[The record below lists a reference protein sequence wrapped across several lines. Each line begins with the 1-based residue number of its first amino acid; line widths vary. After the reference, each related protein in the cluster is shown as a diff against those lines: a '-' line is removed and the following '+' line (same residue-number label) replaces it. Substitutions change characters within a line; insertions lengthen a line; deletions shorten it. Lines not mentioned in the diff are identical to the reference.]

1 MKMQS
6 NNFNLFQTKLFSV
19 PTVSKFPSTRYQGSK
34 SKYVDWI
41 WNCIKELEFKT
52 VLDAF
57 GGTSVV
63 SYKMKKKGKC
73 VTYNDILLFNH
84 IIGKALIENDS
95 EKITDVDLSF
105 ILSKHDNIDY
115 PNFIEN
121 TFQDVYF
128 TDDENKW
135 LDIIITNIRLIP
147 NEYKKAIAFF
157 ALFQSCIIKR
167 PYNLFHRKNLY
178 IRFQEVKRS
187 FGNKIT
193 WDTPFEVH
201 FKKFIDEANN
211 AVFSNGNHNVSI
223 NKNISS
229 VKNNFDLVYIDS
241 PYISENGVG
250 LDYLDFYHFL
260 EGIMNYDNWNQMID
274 YKSKHKRLKTAE
286 SYWNKKDKIELAFEE
301 LIKQFKDS
309 ILVISYRSDGIPSI
323 NKLENILVSHG
334 KKVTIYESN
343 EMKYVLSKKKSAEIL
358 IVAE

>member
-1 MKMQS
+1 ML
-6 NNFNLFQTKLFSV
+6 NNTLNILQTKLFIV
-19 PTVSKFPSTRYQGSK
+19 PTVSKFPTTRYQGSK
-34 SKYVDWI
+34 LKYVDWI
-41 WNCIKELEFKT
+41 WNCIKDLEFHS

-63 SYKMKKKGKC
+63 AYKMKKNNKS

-95 EKITDVDLSF
+95 EKIDSKDLDF
-105 ILSKHDNIDY
+105 ILTKQKNIDY
-115 PNFIEN
+115 PNFIAT
-121 TFQDVYF
+121 TFNDVYY
-128 TDDENKW
+128 TDEENKW
-135 LDIIITNIRLIP
+135 LDMVVTNIRLIP

-187 FGNKIT
+187 FGNKVT
-193 WDTPFEVH
+193 WDTPFETH
-201 FKKFIDEANN
+201 FKNFIQEAND
-211 AVFSNGNHNVSI
+211 AVFSNCQENISI
-223 NKNISS
+223 NKDILSI
-229 VKNNFDLVYIDS
+229 KNNFDLVYIDS

-260 EGIMNYDNWNQMID
+260 EGIMNYDDWAEMID
-274 YKSKHKRLKTAE
+274 PKSKHKRLILKK
-286 SYWNKKDKIELAFEE
+286 SDWSKKDKIEFAFES
-301 LIKQFKDS
+301 LIEQFKDS

-323 NKLENILVSHG
+323 EKIKDILILKG
-334 KKVTIYESN
+334 KKITVHESN
-343 EMKYVLSKKKSAEIL
+343 EMKYVLSNKKSSEIL